1 MSFSVRSTRNGSRPV
16 ASRRRWLVALGLPI
30 TLIMA
35 MVASLDATATAPPHA
50 TGIMMPVSLAAAVGT
65 RPAVAAAVT
74 GAALEPFTVEY
85 YYRVRWGQQA
95 EFLRL
100 FRKNHLPVLE
110 KEVKMGLMSSFSAV
124 EPFYHANEESRWDY
138 RVTIVYPSAA
148 AAHGADPA
156 ADPAFR
162 RALFPD
168 TATFAAEERRRFELL
183 EAHWDVPI
191 VPLSLR

>member
-1 MSFSVRSTRNGSRPV
+1 MTFSVRSIRDGRRPV
-16 ASRRRWLVALGLPI
+16 AFRRRWLVALGFPV
-30 TLIMA
+30 TLLA
-35 MVASLDATATAPPHA
+35 ALVAALGATAT
-50 TGIMMPVSLAAAVGT
+50 VGT

-74 GAALEPFTVEY
+74 RAADQPFTVEY

-124 EPFYHANEESRWDY
+124 EPFYHASEDARWDY

-183 EAHWDVPI
+183 EAHWDVPV